1 MKRFLTVLL
10 AVVLLG
16 GISVQAAP
24 ISKSRALDIAKRVL
38 ASQSATKAVG
48 DVKLLWDGEDVS
60 TKANVQPAFYVFTR
74 DNGGFVIVAGDDN
87 VTPILAISD
96 HNEFKVEGMPEN
108 VKWWMDRMKAY
119 VRATKVQSPAVRDQ
133 WANLVATKSGKFPDD
148 DVTNK
153 VEHLTPEWDQGN
165 NDAHLFGQHVYDK
178 FCPKDPQDA
187 SYQCVTGCVATSLGE
202 VLTTLSGIYGV
213 GDGKLPEKPLVAS
226 VEPYTVADPKF
237 VSIAPTDPYPL
248 NTTYQ
253 WAGLRDLTNYKAI
266 QAAITAG
273 KTDLLDNLGHLLADL
288 GAMMHAAYSYKA
300 GGTSAV
306 TSKAV
311 DTMARYMGMNKSA
324 YYDEAANYSKEHW
337 AQKLKAELYK
347 HPIIYNGRT
356 KPEPDSDPPF
366 PGGRYGHAFVF
377 DGYGRYGGDD
387 VFHVNFGWSGSCN
400 GYYVETN
407 LDSNGEWEHN
417 YSYFCGAIFDFYPAP
432 DSQYEAV
439 ISLVP
444 WTSSEHGLSVSSE
457 IKPNVLFDLSYYSLK
472 NTGKK
477 AFIGTIRATLI
488 HKDNSKD
495 PDPLETLFV
504 LDSENPLKPN
514 YGLDGSTQ
522 LSVSSVSFGDRIILE
537 YSAGGSPYKKVDALF
552 DGNYAT
558 MITEIPLMPV
568 AFIETAASYGKNDF
582 FEFRLKNHGCN
593 FADTQ
598 WTITDPDGVTVVKPQ
613 SDGMFQL
620 TKKGAYKIEAAVKPE
635 GSAVS
640 ETLVTYIEVK

>member
-1 MKRFLTVLL
+1 MKRILTVLL

-24 ISKSRALDIAKRVL
+24 VSKSRALDIAKRVL

-48 DVKLLWDGEDVS
+48 DVKFLWDGEDIA

-96 HNEFKVEGMPEN
+96 RNEFKVEGMPEN

-133 WANLVATKSGKFPDD
+133 WANLVATKSGPFPYD

-153 VEHLTPEWDQGN
+153 EEHLTPEWDQGN
-165 NDAHLFGQHVYDK
+165 NDVPYLFGQHVYDK

-213 GDGKLPEKPLVAS
+213 GDDKLPEKPLVAS
-226 VEPYTVADPKF
+226 IEPYSVTASNH

-253 WAGLRDLTNYKAI
+253 WTGLRTLTDYTAI
-266 QAAITAG
+266 QAAIAAN
-273 KTDLLDNLGHLLADL
+273 KTDLLDNLGHLLADM
-288 GAMMHAAYSYKA
+288 GAMMHAAYGYTA
-300 GGTSAV
+300 GGTSAY
-306 TSKAV
+306 TTQIP
-311 DTMARYMGMNKSA
+311 DTLARYMGMNKSA
-324 YYDEAANYSKEHW
+324 HFENASSYSAEHW
-337 AQKLKAELYK
+337 VQMLKAELYK

-356 KPEPDSDPPF
+356 SDDKS
-366 PGGRYGHAFVF
+366 GHAFVF

-407 LDSNGEWEHN
+407 LDANGDSEHN
-417 YSYFCGAIFDFYPAP
+417 YSYSCGAIFDFYPDP
-432 DSQYEAV
+432 SSTYEAQ
-439 ISLVP
+439 ISLVSGGTCP
-444 WTSSEHGLSVSSE
+444 GLLVE
-457 IKPNVLFDLSYYSLK
+457 TAIVPGTAFNLKAGRLK
-472 NTGKK
+472 NTGSAPFYGKIYVCLLNANNDNPEPLYVDDYSTDPFK
-477 AFIGTIRATLI
+477 PKYGISEMIYPLTIPS
-488 HKDNSKD
+488 DY
-495 PDPLETLFV
+495 
-504 LDSENPLKPN
+504 KP
-514 YGLDGSTQ
+514 
-522 LSVSSVSFGDRIILE
+522 SFGDRIVLIYTEDGTVYKLVN
-537 YSAGGSPYKKVDALF
+537 SPLNAS
-552 DGNYAT
+552 YASI
-558 MITEIPLMPV
+558 ITEWPLIPVP
-568 AFIETAASYGKNDF
+568 FIATAASYKKDDY

-598 WTITDPDGVTVVKPQ
+598 WTITDPDDVSVVKPQ
-613 SDGMFQL
+613 ADCMFQL
-620 TKKGAYKIEAAVKPE
+620 TKKGTYKIEAAVKPAG
-635 GSAVS
+635 GSVV